1 MADTLFCYHCRMHHP
16 KEEMRSIMTK
26 AGKRYRCKKSIEATK
41 KGREERDAYGREVTA
56 MNRAEAQ
63 SRARILAS
71 SMGAAAAATTTGT

>member
-1 MADTLFCYHCRMHHP
+1 MAETLFCYHCRMHHP
-16 KEEMRSIMTK
+16 KEDMRAIVTK
-26 AGKRYRCKKSIEATK
+26 AGKRYRCLKSIEATK

-71 SMGAAAAATTTGT
+71 SQAAATQNTNT

>member
-1 MADTLFCYHCRMHHP
+1 MAETLFCYHCRMHHP
-16 KEEMRSIMTK
+16 KEEMRAIVTK
-26 AGKRYRCKKSIEATK
+26 AGKRYRCLKSIEATK

-71 SMGAAAAATTTGT
+71 SQAAATQTTNT

>member
-1 MADTLFCYHCRMHHP
+1 MAETLFCYHCRMHHP
-16 KEEMRSIMTK
+16 KEEMRAIVTK
-26 AGKRYRCKKSIEATK
+26 AGKRYRCLKSIEATK

-71 SMGAAAAATTTGT
+71 SQAAATQNTNT

>member
-1 MADTLFCYHCRMHHP
+1 MAETLFCYHCRMHHP
-16 KEEMRSIMTK
+16 KEEMRAIVTK
-26 AGKRYRCKKSIEATK
+26 AGKRYRCLKSIEATK

-71 SMGAAAAATTTGT
+71 SQAAATQTTTRS